1 MPTISESELSS
12 RIKQGV
18 LGGFYLLY
26 GDEPVLA
33 ESYVKKICA
42 CFGGEAIEKM
52 GQKAAFEDIYEAA
65 RTVSFFG
72 AKCILVSDFPLD
84 SLSEEDAGLLCE
96 MAGAENT
103 VVFYYPS
110 GGLDYKAAKVKKAL
124 AAAAKYGSIVEFKK
138 LDSLKMSG
146 LLQAVAQR
154 HKVKLD
160 AATARYLCEYCGDDL
175 QILKNE
181 LLKLIVYVGEGG
193 CITDK
198 DIEAVSVPCVSV
210 NVFNLVRA
218 ALYHKGDEV
227 FGIIDGLFYER
238 ARAVTILAAVSSA
251 YVGMLRAVLGRQ
263 SGRPLDAIAADFGY
277 RGNAFQLRKSDELCR
292 RLSHENLRRSIVLIA
307 ECDRKLK
314 SNTTDERRDI
324 ERLMCELMRLA
335 S

>member
-1 MPTISESELSS
+1 MPVISEAELSA
-12 RIKQGV
+12 RIKQGALSGLYV
-18 LGGFYLLY
+18 LY
-26 GDEPVLA
+26 GDEPILA
-33 ESYVKKICA
+33 ESHVKKICA
-42 CFGGEAIEKM
+42 SFGDEAIERM
-52 GQKAAFEDIYEAA
+52 GHKAAFEDIYEAA

-72 AKCILVSDFPLD
+72 AKCILVSDFPLET
-84 SLSEEDAGLLCE
+84 LSEEDMELLCE
-96 MAGAENT
+96 LAGVDNM
-103 VVFYYPS
+103 VVFFYPS
-110 GGLDYKAAKVKKAL
+110 GGLDHKAAKIKKAL
-124 AAAAKYGSIVEFKK
+124 AAAGKQGNTIEFKK

-146 LLQAVAQR
+146 LLQSVAQK
-154 HKVKLD
+154 HKCRID
-160 AATARYLCEYCGDDL
+160 ATTARYLCEYCGDDL

-193 CITDK
+193 SITDK
-198 DIEAVSVPCVSV
+198 DIEAVCVPSVSV

-238 ARAVTILAAVSSA
+238 AKAVTILAAVSSA
-251 YVGMLRAVLGRQ
+251 YVSMLRAALGKQ
-263 SGRPLDAIAADFGY
+263 SGRPLDTIAADFGY

-292 RLSHENLRRSIVLIA
+292 RLTHENLRQSIKLIA
-307 ECDRKLK
+307 ECDQKLK